1 MGKKLQFKIRA
12 ALMIGCV
19 SLVALRGNAQNI
31 TGSIVGYVSDSS
43 GAAAPGTVV
52 TVLNQGTGVSVDAT
66 VDDSGSYTVPNLL
79 AGQYQIN
86 AKKEGFQTVE
96 VKDIQLLSAQT
107 VRQNF
112 TLQPG
117 GVQQTIEVSSQA
129 PLIHT
134 DSQTIG
140 GSLGSKQV
148 SELPLATRSID
159 GLLALAPGVST
170 SGNNPRISGSNYWG
184 GNNFTL
190 NGISVNDV
198 GNGGAAYTSGAG
210 NLGLANMPAPDSL
223 QEFRIDSGNQNA
235 EYRDVATVTMVT
247 KQGSNE
253 FHGLAYEYLQNSAL
267 NANQFLL
274 NATGQA
280 RPVSKLNQ
288 YGADLGG
295 HIIPNRLFFYGAYRA
310 VKQKTS
316 GTTNLTLPSMAM
328 RGGDFSAL

>member
-1 MGKKLQFKIRA
+1 MVC
-12 ALMIGCV
+12 CV
-19 SLVALRGNAQNI
+19 ILVASRANAQNI

-52 TVLNQGTGVSVDAT
+52 TVLNQGTGASVEAT
-66 VDDSGSYTVPNLL
+66 VDESGSYTVPNLL
-79 AGQYQIN
+79 AGLYQIR
-86 AKKEGFQTVE
+86 AKKDGFQTVE

-170 SGNNPRISGSNYWG
+170 AGNNPRISGKQ
-184 GNNFTL
+184 L
-190 NGISVNDV
+190 
-198 GNGGAAYTSGAG
+198 
-210 NLGLANMPAPDSL
+210 LGR
-223 QEFRIDSGNQNA
+223 Q
-235 EYRDVATVTMVT
+235 
-247 KQGSNE
+247 
-253 FHGLAYEYLQNSAL
+253 
-267 NANQFLL
+267 
-274 NATGQA
+274 
-280 RPVSKLNQ
+280 
-288 YGADLGG
+288 
-295 HIIPNRLFFYGAYRA
+295 
-310 VKQKTS
+310 
-316 GTTNLTLPSMAM
+316 
-328 RGGDFSAL
+328 